1 MILLQVLGGL
11 LLVLLLIDVLL
22 TVLPPMGHGGPV
34 HRRLIWL
41 LWGFVRR
48 STRGF
53 GASRRAG
60 ARAFAGPIL
69 AASAIA
75 VWVVWLIAGFAIL
88 YITIPGAWEGSPDG
102 TFAPF
107 GEAFYYSGY
116 VATTLGLGD
125 LAPGTPLMRVLT
137 VSEAVAGF
145 ALFAVSMT
153 YLLAVAQSLGRLE
166 ELAFELAAARDLF
179 TPTRRHVQ
187 GSADGARL
195 NRWARGLLGAA
206 VAHRQYP
213 LIQFFRPTDP
223 DRDLVAQ
230 VEWMLPSITEPRQVA
245 GSDGAEDAPSLGLLR
260 EAIFR
265 YLAELNRSC
274 IPESFQPL
282 EGPIRRAD
290 AAELHA
296 RLSSY
301 LGSSN
306 ETPRTGNAPDHTATR
321 Q

>member
-11 LLVLLLIDVLL
+11 LLGLLLVDVLL

-88 YITIPGAWEGSPDG
+88 YITIPGAWEGGPDG

-137 VSEAVAGF
+137 VGEAVAGF

-166 ELAFELAAARDLF
+166 ELAFELAATRDLF
-179 TPTRRHVQ
+179 TATDRHLP
-187 GSADGARL
+187 GWADGVRVD
-195 NRWARGLLGAA
+195 RWARGFVGAA

-213 LIQFFRPTDP
+213 LIQFFRPVDP

-230 VEWMLPSITEPRQVA
+230 VEWMLPSITEPRPRDGSDVA
-245 GSDGAEDAPSLGLLR
+245 GDDPSLRLLG

-282 EGPIRRAD
+282 AGPIRCAD
-290 AAELHA
+290 AVELHA

-301 LGSSN
+301 LGR
-306 ETPRTGNAPDHTATR
+306 PQRDTATG
-321 Q
+321 